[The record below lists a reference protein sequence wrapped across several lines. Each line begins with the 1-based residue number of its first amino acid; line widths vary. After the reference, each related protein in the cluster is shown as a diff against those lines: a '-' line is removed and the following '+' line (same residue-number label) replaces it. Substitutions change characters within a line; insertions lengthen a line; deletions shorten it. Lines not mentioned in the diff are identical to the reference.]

1 MSRIFKY
8 RLALTEREMI
18 QTHEGVQFLS
28 VGLQDG
34 FVCVWGIVDESRPIK
49 PHILRLVTT
58 GEVFNSENC
67 EFIGTFQYG
76 SPTWFMGHI
85 FHQVGVAPDPISPRF
100 KDDFKQI
107 RAEQEF
113 GEDAPVP
120 Q

>member
-8 RLALTEREMI
+8 RLSLESREMI

-34 FVCVWGIVDESRPIK
+34 FVCVWGLVDEDRPIK
-49 PHILRLVTT
+49 PHIIRLVTT
-58 GEVFNSENC
+58 GEIFNPEGC

-76 SPTWFMGHI
+76 APTWFMGHLW
-85 FHQVGVAPDPISPRF
+85 HQVGKQADPVHPRF
-100 KDDFKQI
+100 ADDFKQI
-107 RAEQEF
+107 RAELKF
-113 GEDAPVP
+113 GDEAPVP

>member
-67 EFIGTFQYG
+67 EFIG
-76 SPTWFMGHI
+76 HI